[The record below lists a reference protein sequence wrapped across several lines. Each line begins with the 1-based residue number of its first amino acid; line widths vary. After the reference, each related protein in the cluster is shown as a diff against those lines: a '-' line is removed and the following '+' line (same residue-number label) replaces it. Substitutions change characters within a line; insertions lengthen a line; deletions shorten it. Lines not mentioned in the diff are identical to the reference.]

1 MHLVPPLVGFGV
13 LTTNLVEGL
22 MCLWELQDNTGRS
35 PSLIRFSYQRWP
47 LKMYED
53 IEVKGGIWR
62 YSHWRLWQEK
72 TPHEAYG
79 ARRLRSFV
87 VLFLLCWVIGTTVLL
102 SGVQENQ
109 SEWLKW
115 CLTKTYVFEW
125 RLWERI
131 LSRVGQVSFACSPSK
146 VVVWVWNL
154 TIGTRVSS
162 LVTQGHFGQIRSGCQ
177 VAINSPP
184 PTTINGWLLR
194 FRVRLLSFESN
205 PPRSLWERIPCEDK
219 ALTTQSQR
227 ELGIT

>member
-22 MCLWELQDNTGRS
+22 MCLWELQDNTGSS

-102 SGVQENQ
+102 SGVQVNKVRVTEVMLNPNPMSS
-109 SEWLKW
+109 SEDNESKSYPELDESALLVAQVKLP
-115 CLTKTYVFEW
+115 CVFEIW
-125 RLWERI
+125 PLEH
-131 LSRVGQVSFACSPSK
+131 VSVP
-146 VVVWVWNL
+146 
-154 TIGTRVSS
+154 
-162 LVTQGHFGQIRSGCQ
+162 
-177 VAINSPP
+177 
-184 PTTINGWLLR
+184 
-194 FRVRLLSFESN
+194 
-205 PPRSLWERIPCEDK
+205 
-219 ALTTQSQR
+219 
-227 ELGIT
+227 